1 MHLKRFEVI
10 NFKNKL
16 RQLFRIYVIYIFD
29 SSHYQLILN
38 KSINLSMNFKFTFS
52 MVLWMIGL
60 SVAAQQTA
68 PTMPLTHWMT
78 PDEILRKHEIGK
90 NFVPTAPPPA
100 PVFSVAEFMPSEE
113 VLIRYPFG
121 IPMSL
126 IKDLAAHGKMMTI
139 VKSESEKTTVI
150 NQYTSNGV
158 NLANC
163 EFLITQTDSYWTR
176 DFGPWYV
183 IDADYRVGI
192 VDFPYNRPRPN
203 DDEVPKVLANQ
214 LNVPLFGMNVSH
226 TGGNYMSDGIS
237 MAASTDLVWEE
248 NGNDS
253 TTVKQLVKDFLGI
266 EKYHVRP
273 DPNNTYIDH
282 IDCWAKFLDTDKI
295 LIRSVPQS
303 HPQYDELEVAAA
315 YWQSAISSY
324 GTPYQVFRVNTP
336 NNEPYTNSLILNKY
350 VYVPIKGSANDAPAL
365 AVYRDAMP
373 GYTVTGYIGNAS
385 TPWESTDALHCRTH
399 EMADRGMLLIR
410 HIPILTQKPADEDYL
425 IQTDIIP
432 ISQRGLYADSCFVNY
447 SVNQGAW
454 QKVALTHESGYIYK
468 ALIPRQLEGSQISYY
483 IHAAD
488 SSGRS
493 ENHPYIGQPDPHKF
507 VVGPA
512 IHPHIAYTPSSID
525 TLTEPGVSVSVTI
538 ELQNTGAASLDWSF
552 ITATGAS
559 WIVPTQSTGVI
570 AVGGTSSVVVN
581 LNPGSL
587 TTGTLDGYLKI
598 ASNDPDRELDS
609 IHVVLKV
616 TNHIGI
622 ESVSM
627 PAVALYPNPSN
638 GVFDILLDANIAGR
652 AVVRLIS
659 SNGEI
664 FGKMLSI
671 DLKEGENKISSTMI
685 AENLPAGIYFLQ
697 LSQKGHQL
705 NRKIVITN

>member
-1 MHLKRFEVI
+1 MK
-10 NFKNKL
+10 FK
-16 RQLFRIYVIYIFD
+16 I
-29 SSHYQLILN
+29 
-38 KSINLSMNFKFTFS
+38 TFS
-52 MVLWMIGL
+52 LVLWMLGF
-60 SVAAQQTA
+60 SVIAQQTV
-68 PTMPLTHWMT
+68 PSMPLTHWMT

-126 IKDLAAHGKMMTI
+126 IKDLAAHGRMMTI

-158 NLANC
+158 NLTNC
-163 EFLITQTDSYWTR
+163 DFLISQTDSYWTR

-183 IDADYRVGI
+183 IDAEYRVGI

-203 DDEVPKVLANQ
+203 DDEVPKILANQ
-214 LNVPLFGMNVSH
+214 LNVPLFGMDVSH

-237 MAASTDLVWEE
+237 MASSTDLVWEE

-253 TTVKQLVKDFLGI
+253 TGVKQLMKDFLGI

-295 LIRSVPQS
+295 LVRSVPQS
-303 HPQYDELEVAAA
+303 HPQYDEIEQAAA
-315 YWQSAISSY
+315 YWQSAVSSY

-336 NNEPYTNSLILNKY
+336 NDEPYTNSLILNKY

-365 AVYRDAMP
+365 AVYRAAMP
-373 GYTVTGYIGNAS
+373 GYTVTGYVGNSS

-410 HIPILTQKPADEDYL
+410 HIPILTQKPSDEDYL

-432 ISQRGLYADSCFVNY
+432 ISKRGLYVDSCFVDY
-447 SVNQGAW
+447 RVNQGAW
-454 QKVALTHESGYIYK
+454 QRTVLTHDAGYVYK
-468 ALIPRQLEGSQISYY
+468 AVIPRQVEGSQIDYF

-493 ENHPYIGQPDPHKF
+493 ENHPYIGLPDPHHF
-507 VVGPA
+507 SIGPA
-512 IHPHIAYTPSSID
+512 IHPHIAFNPQSID
-525 TLTEPGVSVSVTI
+525 TLTEPGVTLSVTVM
-538 ELQNTGAASLDWSF
+538 LQNTGAAALDWSF
-552 ITATGAS
+552 STSTGS
-559 WIVPTQSTGVI
+559 EWIQPSMATGVI
-570 AVGGTSSVVVN
+570 PVGGSTPVVLS
-581 LNPGSL
+581 LNPGAVTS
-587 TTGTLDGYLKI
+587 GTLDGYLI
-598 ASNDPDRELDS
+598 VASNDPDRQLDS

-616 TNHIGI
+616 TDQIGI
-622 ESVSM
+622 ESVAM
-627 PAVALYPNPSN
+627 PTVALFPNPSN
-638 GVFDILLDANIAGR
+638 GKFEIILDASVAGR
-652 AVVRLIS
+652 AALRLIS
-659 SNGEI
+659 SNGET
-664 FGKMLSI
+664 FGKLLSI
-671 DLKEGENKISSTMI
+671 DLIEGKNKISSTLI
-685 AENLPAGIYFLQ
+685 SEELPAGIYFLQ
-697 LSQKGHQL
+697 LSQRGHQL
-705 NRKIVITN
+705 NRKIIVTN